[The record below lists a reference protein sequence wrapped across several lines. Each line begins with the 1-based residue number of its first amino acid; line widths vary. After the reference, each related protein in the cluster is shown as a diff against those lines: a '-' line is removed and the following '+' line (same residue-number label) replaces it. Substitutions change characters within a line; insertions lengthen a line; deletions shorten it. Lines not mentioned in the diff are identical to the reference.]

1 MPIYVYRREDG
12 TYRTYAYRMIR
23 YYTGE
28 NALQQTL
35 QFARDLGDSKILIKE
50 FND

>member
-50 FND
+50 FDD